1 MTRISMKEAVN
12 QLERLIQ
19 LANEGEVIILTES
32 DQPKAQIVPLTH
44 HRSNNE
50 TNRVA
55 GSGRGVFHI
64 MPDFDE
70 PLDEM
75 KEYSK

>member
-1 MTRISMKEAVN
+1 MTQISIKEAVN
-12 QLERLIQ
+12 QLERLIL
-19 LANEGEVIILTES
+19 LANEGEVIILTEA
-32 DQPKAQIVPLTH
+32 DQPKAQIVPLRN
-44 HRSNNE
+44 HRLLNHS
-50 TNRVA
+50 NRVA